1 MSVAIQKKM
10 KRHGDARLV
19 GLNTR
24 LSGYWISMSDYAG
37 FDPDPGD
44 MWGNMCLLLLA
55 AYVAGVYLAVA

>member
-1 MSVAIQKKM
+1 VRIPRKIQIL
-10 KRHGDARLV
+10 GDARLV
-19 GLNTR
+19 GLTTR
-24 LSGYWISMSDYAG
+24 LNGYWITMSDYSG